1 MAVMPL
7 ASKPSTLVWTS
18 QLSEGKTRMTR
29 EEAKVFLEENRAKF
43 VLAPVSHFEAILNDG
58 AGLITKR

>member
-29 EEAKVFLEENRAKF
+29 EEAKVFLEEKSGEVRTRAGQPF
-43 VLAPVSHFEAILNDG
+43 
-58 AGLITKR
+58 